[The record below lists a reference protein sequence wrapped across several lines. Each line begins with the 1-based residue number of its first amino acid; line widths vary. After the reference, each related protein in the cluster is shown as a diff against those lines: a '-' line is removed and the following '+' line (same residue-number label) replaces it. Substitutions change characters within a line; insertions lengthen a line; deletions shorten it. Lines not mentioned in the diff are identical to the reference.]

1 MRKTRHTLLAA
12 LTFAAMGFT
21 AAGTASAS
29 SYIHSTHSEKGY
41 VIHPEHFK
49 SDKTRTQMQAETAE
63 FVKNGGTDRFR
74 SSIYPPLESQDST
87 MTRKQV
93 MDELKNESP
102 AQRKAR
108 LEMMR
113 G

>member
-1 MRKTRHTLLAA
+1 MRKTRNTLLASLA
-12 LTFAAMGFT
+12 FAAMGLG
-21 AAGTASAS
+21 AAGTTFASG
-29 SYIHSTHSEKGY
+29 YIHSTNSEKGY
-41 VIHPEHFK
+41 VVHPEHFK
-49 SDKTRTQMQAETAE
+49 SDKTRAQVQAETAE
-63 FVKNGGTDRFR
+63 FVKNGGTDSFR
-74 SSIYPPLESQDST
+74 SSNYPPLESQAST

-108 LEMMR
+108 LEMIR